1 MTLKEAAVN
10 ARKLMMP
17 QCRMCPQCDGVACR
31 GEVPGMGGKGTGSS
45 FISNYNAL
53 KKITLNLKTI
63 HDVKEPSLETELFGQ
78 TLSMPVMPAPVT
90 GVNINMG
97 NSVLEEDYI
106 RAVVRGSKSAGII
119 PMVGDSAFKSFIE
132 DNLKVL
138 REEAVSGIAFIK
150 PWNNEELLSRIDLA
164 MTAEPLAIGVDVDAA
179 GLDTLKMHGQRVD
192 PKSLDELKEVKA
204 HLSVPFIIKGI
215 MTAEEANLAVLA
227 GADAIVVSNH
237 GGRILDHTPSTASVL
252 SAIAE
257 AVDGR
262 IKVLVDGGVRSGV
275 DVFKLLALGAD
286 AVLIGRPFAQYALGG
301 GEEAVALYA
310 QKIYSEL
317 KGAMLLTGCRDLK
330 AIKDSGKSCIN
341 APQDLL

>member
-63 HDVKEPSLETELFGQ
+63 HDVKEPVLETQLFGQ
-78 TLSMPVMPAPVT
+78 TLSMPVMPAPIT
-90 GVNINMG
+90 GVNLNMG
-97 NSVLEEDYI
+97 NQITEEDYI
-106 RAVVRGSKSAGII
+106 RAVIRGSKTAGII
-119 PMVGDSAFKSFIE
+119 PMVGDSAYKSFIE

-138 REEAVSGIAFIK
+138 KEESVSGIPFIK

-164 MTAEPLAIGVDVDAA
+164 MTSAPLAVGVDIDAA

-192 PKSLDELKEVKA
+192 PKSIRELKEIKA
-204 HLSVPFIIKGI
+204 HLSVPFILKGI
-215 MTAEEANLAVLA
+215 MTVEEANLAVLA

-237 GGRILDHTPSTASVL
+237 GGRILDHTPATAAVL

-262 IKVLVDGGVRSGV
+262 LKVLVDGGVRSGV

-286 AVLIGRPFAQYALGG
+286 AVLIGRPFAQYAIGG
-301 GEEAVALYA
+301 GEEAVTLYA
-310 QKIYSEL
+310 QKIYNEL
-317 KGAMLLTGCRDLK
+317 KGAMLLTGCRDLE
-330 AIKDSGKSCIN
+330 AIRDSGKSLIN
-341 APQDLL
+341 LPSNLL

>member
-10 ARKLMMP
+10 ARKLMKP
-17 QCRMCPQCDGVACR
+17 QCRMCPECDGVACR

-45 FISNYNAL
+45 FMSNYNAL

-63 HDVKEPSLETELFGQ
+63 HDVKEPVPETELFGQ
-78 TLSMPVMPAPVT
+78 ILSMPVMPAPVT

-97 NSVLEEDYI
+97 NKVTEEDYI
-106 RAVVRGSKSAGII
+106 RAVIRGSKNAGII

-138 REEAVSGIAFIK
+138 KEESVSGIPFIK

-164 MTAEPLAIGVDVDAA
+164 MTSAPLAVGVDIDAA

-192 PKSLDELKEVKA
+192 PKSLSDLMEVKA
-204 HLSVPFIIKGI
+204 HLKVPFIIKGI
-215 MTAEEANLAVLA
+215 MTVEEANLAVLA

-252 SAIAE
+252 KDIAE
-257 AVDGR
+257 AVGDR
-262 IKVLVDGGVRSGV
+262 CKVLADGGVRSGV

-286 AVLIGRPFAQYALGG
+286 AVLIGRPFAQYAIGG
-301 GEEAVALYA
+301 GEEAVSLYA
-310 QKIYSEL
+310 QKIYNEL
-317 KGAMLLTGCRDLK
+317 RGAMLLTGCRDLK
-330 AIKDSGKSCIN
+330 AIKASQGKCIN
-341 APQDLL
+341 VPE